1 MFMRGGGA
9 NRGGQWNGPTQTG
22 GKLTPP
28 PAFGARRQGPGTSSV
43 AAARV
48 AFKWQ
53 RKGLGIMS
61 SRRPAVVA
69 HNRYE
74 QCKGMCIAVRSAW
87 ASQGLVVKFG

>member
-1 MFMRGGGA
+1 M
-9 NRGGQWNGPTQTG
+9 TT
-22 GKLTPP
+22 
-28 PAFGARRQGPGTSSV
+28 PAFGAHRQGPGTSSV

-69 HNRYE
+69 HNRDE
-74 QCKGMCIAVRSAW
+74 QCKGMYIAACSAW
-87 ASQGLVVKFG
+87 AFKGWWSGG